1 MQQTNTDV
9 SKKMKLIRKKTSLCD
24 SYFLH
29 LKAHFLNSYLTT
41 SPRIFFNFYS
51 PNTPEASSSLPSIS
65 HS

>member
-9 SKKMKLIRKKTSLCD
+9 SKKMKLIRKKTSLWD

-41 SPRIFFNFYS
+41 SPRTFFLFTQY
-51 PNTPEASSSLPSIS
+51 T
-65 HS
+65 